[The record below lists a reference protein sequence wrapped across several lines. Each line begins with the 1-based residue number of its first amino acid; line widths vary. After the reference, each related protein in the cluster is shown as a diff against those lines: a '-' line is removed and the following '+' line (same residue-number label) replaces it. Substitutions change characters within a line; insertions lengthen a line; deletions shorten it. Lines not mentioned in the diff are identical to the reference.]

1 MYVQG
6 NLAVKQRR
14 ENKTVY
20 REERRTV
27 KRKKSIPTK
36 EKLLY
41 LFGVMICVIVAGLV
55 IFRSAQIYEVNAR
68 IQQIEKEIERVE
80 TENATMQLEVNKLSD
95 PKRLIEKAKLL
106 GLRPSE
112 EMEVSEIP
120 QRTHLAGFSEV
131 AIQR

>member
-1 MYVQG
+1 
-6 NLAVKQRR
+6 
-14 ENKTVY
+14 
-20 REERRTV
+20 